1 MSIVVAVQKD
11 GLVALAADSLSTFGS
26 FRVTGENHRAQK
38 IRAVGDAW
46 LAATGWG
53 LYEDIIEDFLSHHR
67 KLSLSDK
74 PSIFGFFLTLW
85 EDLHKRYPFVN
96 DQCDKRDDTP
106 FGDLDASFLVANAG
120 GIYAVASDMS
130 ITKFHQYYAIGSG
143 GNFALGALHVLY
155 GQGLSAEEIAR
166 RSVETAIAFNVD
178 CGGEVETRT
187 VQLGK

>member
-1 MSIVVAVQKD
+1 MSIVAAVQKD
-11 GLVALAADSLSTFGS
+11 GLVALAADTLSTFGS
-26 FRVTGENHRAQK
+26 FRVTSANHQAQK
-38 IRAVGDAW
+38 IRPIGDAW

-53 LYEDIIEDFLSHHR
+53 LYEDILEDFLSHHR
-67 KLSLSDK
+67 KISLHDK
-74 PSIFGFFLTLW
+74 PAIFSFFLTLW

-106 FGDLDASFLVANAG
+106 FGDLDASFIVANAD

-155 GQGLSAEEIAR
+155 DQPLSAEEIAR
-166 RSVETAIAFNVD
+166 RAVETAIAFNVD
-178 CGGEVETRT
+178 CGGQVEVRT
-187 VQLGK
+187 VELAQ